1 MNMERYETI
10 KKELKSLNLIDLDGI
25 SENIVNK
32 LIKEKIKKKELS
44 NTIITLSFISITV
57 LIITLIGR
65 RIWKK

>member
-1 MNMERYETI
+1 MERYETI